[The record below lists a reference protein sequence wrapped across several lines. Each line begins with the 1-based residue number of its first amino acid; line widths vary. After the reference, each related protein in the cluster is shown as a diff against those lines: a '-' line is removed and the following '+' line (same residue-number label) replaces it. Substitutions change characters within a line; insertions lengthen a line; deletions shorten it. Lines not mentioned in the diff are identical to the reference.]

1 MYFSGAK
8 ITVISQ
14 EVLPDLQKIAYKVI
28 IGPVPDNVGQ
38 IIDRYDTVIAATDEK
53 SLNDS
58 IRDAALYMGISVN
71 SAHGG
76 GNILIPS
83 VLEKNGYSIAVS
95 SGGKAP
101 IFPPYMIKHLN
112 NVLGPE
118 YDRMLDLMIEM
129 REISKKKIAEIHE
142 RRKFLE
148 SVIYDENIQKLI
160 SDGKIDDAK
169 KAALKIGGF
178 L

>member
-1 MYFSGAK
+1 M
-8 ITVISQ
+8 ISQ
-14 EVLPDLQKIAYKVI
+14 EVLPELRKIACSVT
-28 IGPVPDNVGQ
+28 IGAIPDNVRQ
-38 IIDRYDTVIAATDEK
+38 IIDRYDVVIAATDKK
-53 SLNDS
+53 SLNNS

-83 VLEKNGYSIAVS
+83 VLEKKGYSVAVS

-101 IFPPYMIKHLN
+101 IFSPYMIKHLD

-118 YDRMLDLMIEM
+118 YDRMLDLMVDI
-129 REISKKKIAEIHE
+129 REISKKKIAGIHE
-142 RRKFLE
+142 RHKFLE
-148 SVIYDENIQKLI
+148 SVIHDENIQKLI
-160 SDGKIDDAK
+160 FDGKVDDAK
-169 KAALKIGGF
+169 MAALKIGGF

>member
-1 MYFSGAK
+1 AE

-14 EVLPDLQKIAYKVI
+14 EVLPELRKIAHSVT
-28 IGPVPDNVGQ
+28 IGTIPDDVRQ
-38 IIDRYDTVIAATDEK
+38 IIDRYDVVIAATDEK

-83 VLEKNGYSIAVS
+83 VLEKKGYSVAVS

-101 IFPPYMIKHLN
+101 VFPPYMIKHLD

-118 YDRMLDLMIEM
+118 YDRMLDLMIDI
-129 REISKKKIAEIHE
+129 REISKKKIAGIHE

-160 SDGKIDDAK
+160 FDGKIDDAK
-169 KAALKIGGF
+169 TAALKIGGF